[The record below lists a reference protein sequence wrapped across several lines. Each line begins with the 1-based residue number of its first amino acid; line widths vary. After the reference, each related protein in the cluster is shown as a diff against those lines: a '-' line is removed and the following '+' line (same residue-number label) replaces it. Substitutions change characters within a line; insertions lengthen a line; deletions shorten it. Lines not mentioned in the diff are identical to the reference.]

1 MILSAGFS
9 LGPDFITLPYIRP
22 WHTFCFRAQTKKGGT
37 MDLQKTILNQYV
49 LLNGKP
55 TLKKISEDT
64 GIQITRVFRLFNGS
78 TMKLS
83 EYQIF
88 NKKVKEKMGL
98 TDGIE
103 AIAFEC
109 SLRLSPEAIK
119 DLEQF
124 LKRKLETWKL
134 IQVQKSATSGT
145 LTA

>member
-1 MILSAGFS
+1 
-9 LGPDFITLPYIRP
+9 
-22 WHTFCFRAQTKKGGT
+22 
-37 MDLQKTILNQYV
+37 MDLQTTILNQYM

-55 TLKKISEDT
+55 TLKKISADT
-64 GIQITRVFRLFNGS
+64 GIQLTRVFRILNGS

-98 TDGIE
+98 TEGLE
-103 AIAFEC
+103 AIALEC

-119 DLEQF
+119 DLEVF
-124 LKRKLETWKL
+124 LKRKIETWKL
-134 IQVQKSATSGT
+134 AQINKLPKGQT